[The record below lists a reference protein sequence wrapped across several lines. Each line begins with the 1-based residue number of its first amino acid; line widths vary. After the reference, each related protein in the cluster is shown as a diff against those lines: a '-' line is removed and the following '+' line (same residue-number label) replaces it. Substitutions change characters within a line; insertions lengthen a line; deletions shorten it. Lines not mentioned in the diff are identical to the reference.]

1 MTDNTCTSGGSI
13 PCTKKIV
20 VYLNSTVVTME
31 TGGAVAINGTNVI
44 QYPHVGPG
52 NYPVIVIYYRHLLL
66 QAMKGLKHD
75 DVI

>member
-1 MTDNTCTSGGSI
+1 
-13 PCTKKIV
+13 
-20 VYLNSTVVTME
+20 ME